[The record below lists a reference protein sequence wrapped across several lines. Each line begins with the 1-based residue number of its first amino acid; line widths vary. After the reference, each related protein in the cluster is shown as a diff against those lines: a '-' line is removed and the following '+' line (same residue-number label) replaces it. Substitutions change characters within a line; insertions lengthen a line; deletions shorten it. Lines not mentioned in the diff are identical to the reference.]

1 MDIRPYKRLARK
13 LGVFTVARSVYR
25 AVDPRIRAER
35 QNDIALFS
43 GIVNKGDLVFDIGA
57 NMGEKTSVFLNLGA
71 RVVAVE
77 PNPNCVAHLKKH
89 VAKQGD
95 LTVVEAGC
103 GSAVGRAT
111 LNFSGTDKTASL
123 REDWFALS
131 QSETAVQA
139 LDVAVVTLTDLMSEF
154 GVPRYIKIDVE
165 GFESEV
171 LKGLDQPAPLLS
183 FEYHLRELE
192 DLRASMSGLERL
204 GAWHYNCI
212 AMNGRDFSQTDW
224 LTMHDFFELAEG
236 GAIPRKGDV
245 FARPADMSALSRPA

>member
-1 MDIRPYKRLARK
+1 
-13 LGVFTVARSVYR
+13 
-25 AVDPRIRAER
+25 
-35 QNDIALFS
+35 
-43 GIVNKGDLVFDIGA
+43 
-57 NMGEKTSVFLNLGA
+57 
-71 RVVAVE
+71 
-77 PNPNCVAHLKKH
+77 
-89 VAKQGD
+89 
-95 LTVVEAGC
+95 
-103 GSAVGRAT
+103 
-111 LNFSGTDKTASL
+111 L

-224 LTMHDFFELAEG
+224 LAMQDFFELAEG